1 MRMKKVMFSIV
12 EKRLIRT
19 MLILGLVQILI
30 MFTFIRMF
38 NIGQPISTHD
48 TKQTDIIVEDI
59 YLISTRKEQWLVI
72 IADSEK
78 YLFESHSI
86 FDTYPLEELNKSIS
100 KGDKLSLRYYEE
112 YNIFGKANMIVDA
125 RTATENYRTF
135 EEFNHAKQGVS
146 VFVVI
151 IFSIIEI
158 VFAGIIFVY
167 IWLNYSIFKGVYRK
181 IKNHK
186 HRDGT
191 KPLKKTPE
199 N

>member
-19 MLILGLVQILI
+19 MLILGFVQILI

-59 YLISTRKEQWLVI
+59 YLISTIREQWLVI
-72 IADSEK
+72 VADSEK

-86 FDTYPLEELNKSIS
+86 FDTYSVEELNKSIF
-100 KGDKLSLRYYEE
+100 KGDNLSLRYYEE
-112 YNIFGKANMIVDA
+112 YNIWGKTNSIVDA
-125 RTATENYRTF
+125 RTETEIYRTL
-135 EEFNHAKQGVS
+135 EEFNCAKQGVT

-151 IFSIIEI
+151 VFSIIEI
-158 VFAGIIFVY
+158 VFVGVVFVY
-167 IWLNYSIFKGVYRK
+167 VWLNYRIFKGVYKK
-181 IKNHK
+181 IKK
-186 HRDGT
+186 
-191 KPLKKTPE
+191 
-199 N
+199 